1 MKTKV
6 TKEVDR
12 LSKTVTPDR
21 GNCVLTAEAGK
32 KALAELHKSYVLV
45 SADKSENNV
54 VVVCKRY
61 DVSELRKELEQRAQV
76 RARTEDRTEGVW
88 FRSERRTHAS
98 NLVVQ
103 ASEDAL

>member
-21 GNCVLTAEAGK
+21 GNCVLTTEAGK
-32 KALAELHKSYVLV
+32 KALAALHKSYVLV

-61 DVSELRKELEQRAQV
+61 DVSELRKELEAESTGKSTNRRQPESTTEVIQR
-76 RARTEDRTEGVW
+76 
-88 FRSERRTHAS
+88 
-98 NLVVQ
+98 
-103 ASEDAL
+103 